1 MRLFQS
7 HGKLQSSP
15 APAPGPSLSGLE
27 VMFPLSACVTGSLR
41 FSPSSSALW
50 PEPKVSRPQPFC
62 LFCLSSFVP
71 TADSIGSAS
80 PKKEAVLGLGAYLL
94 CLLCSTVPSEHCSH
108 YDGHPTTSD
117 GDFPDTY
124 KHENESESERTAESY
139 CRSFRAP
146 NCDRIHCRRP
156 IAQYSTGDFGSDTL
170 ATAHLVTSYFSRGV
184 CRPFVLR
191 SFSS

>member
-15 APAPGPSLSGLE
+15 APGPSLSGLE
-27 VMFPLSACVTGSLR
+27 VMFPLAACVTGSLR

-50 PEPKVSRPQPFC
+50 PEPKSPDRSPFAFFASRP
-62 LFCLSSFVP
+62 LFPRP
-71 TADSIGSAS
+71 TLLAPPLRKKKPYWASAHT
-80 PKKEAVLGLGAYLL
+80 
-94 CLLCSTVPSEHCSH
+94 CLLSLFNSSEHCSH

-124 KHENESESERTAESY
+124 KHEDESESERAAESH

-156 IAQYSTGDFGSDTL
+156 IAQYSTGDIGSDTL
-170 ATAHLVTSYFSRGV
+170 ATAHLVTSYTSRGF

-191 SFSS
+191 PFSS